1 MATPENGIFYKK
13 ISKRVASHSL
23 THTHTHIY
31 INHKIWFSFILVS
44 RVHQYA
50 YSLRLENTSAIET
63 PSLQTS
69 NVRRLALARR
79 ARNFVV
85 FHFHRDFGLLGGIGN
100 GLIIPVSK
108 HKSLT
113 KVVIPS
119 FNSGQS
125 SSLTKSYKII
135 AGMTR
140 SYQVF
145 SSP

>member
-1 MATPENGIFYKK
+1 MVYSTRKSQRELHLT
-13 ISKRVASHSL
+13 HS
-23 THTHTHIY
+23 HTHTHIY

-108 HKSLT
+108 HKSLA